1 MKKTIA
7 ILLALVM
14 LFALT
19 ACASKTEPAAEP
31 AGSEAAEAEAER
43 SMSLPPPP

>member
-7 ILLALVM
+7 LLLCLVM

-19 ACASKTEPAAEP
+19 ACASTTAPAAEP
-31 AGSEAAEAEAER
+31 AGS
-43 SMSLPPPP
+43 